1 MIKKLLILSGIF
13 LMSAL
18 IIITIALEKED
29 LSVNLSS
36 KFITHETIRQNL
48 QNDKFVLFILNT
60 QCQGCN
66 SGIQLIKEDLEY
78 CKANGVNYL
87 IIFDE
92 LINDRTDD
100 KINSFKSRHDFR
112 ENVFVISPNRYEK
125 NVMIVDSR
133 RRLKDMLKHI
143 VPDVDKIVLGYPQY
157 FYFKNGIYRGNSFY
171 DVKVNA
177 VKFF

>member
-1 MIKKLLILSGIF
+1 MIKKLLILSGII

-18 IIITIALEKED
+18 IIIPITLEKED
-29 LSVNLSS
+29 LSVNLTS
-36 KFITHETIRQNL
+36 KFITHETIGQNL

-66 SGIQLIKEDLEY
+66 SGIQFIKEDIEY
-78 CKANGVNYL
+78 CKTNGINYL

-92 LINDRTDD
+92 LINDQTDA
-100 KINSFKSRHDFR
+100 KINSFKNRHGFR
-112 ENVFVISPNRYEK
+112 ENVFLISPNRYEK
-125 NVMIVDSR
+125 NVRLVDSR

-157 FYFKNGIYRGNSFY
+157 FYFKDGKYRGNSFY
-171 DVKVNA
+171 DVQVNA
-177 VKFF
+177 GKYF